1 MITRM
6 SIKNRGSVQ
15 LSASQHTLILEVIYV
30 IVRNEKPM
38 GRTAL
43 YKTHR
48 GNITRLREMIEW
60 GIENELLERV
70 IVDDYESIRGRTVTL
85 IGVTRRGKAFVKRH
99 RKVVDAFVE
108 RKSLGTRARKRE
120 VEVIEKWATRAYT
133 LTDARPEEPLSHS
146 YDVGKAI
153 ALGIYLA
160 ATQEDGEYTRLSYVM
175 NHAPETWKRYSK
187 AYVVDIVRHAW
198 LLHGVVIC
206 SFTADGEW
214 RIAPGLTMAD
224 EIVEKGGI
232 VAFKAYAKTS
242 LPTWSWSK

>member
-6 SIKNRGSVQ
+6 SIRNKGSVQ

-30 IVRNEKPM
+30 IVHNKEPM

-43 YKTHR
+43 YKIHR

-60 GIENELLERV
+60 GIANELLERV
-70 IVDDYESIRGRTVTL
+70 IVDDYDPLRGRTVTL

-99 RKVVDAFVE
+99 HKVVDAFVE
-108 RKSLGTRARKRE
+108 RKSIGSRVGRRK
-120 VEVIEKWATRAYT
+120 VEPVEKWETRTYT
-133 LTDARPEEPLSHS
+133 LTDARPEEPLLHS

-153 ALGIYLA
+153 ALGVYLA
-160 ATQEDGEYTRLSYVM
+160 ATQEDGEYTHLSYVM
-175 NHAPETWKRYSK
+175 NRAPETWRRYSK

-214 RIAPGLTMAD
+214 RIAPGLTMVD
-224 EIVEKGGI
+224 EIAERGGI

-242 LPTWSWSK
+242 FPTWTWSK